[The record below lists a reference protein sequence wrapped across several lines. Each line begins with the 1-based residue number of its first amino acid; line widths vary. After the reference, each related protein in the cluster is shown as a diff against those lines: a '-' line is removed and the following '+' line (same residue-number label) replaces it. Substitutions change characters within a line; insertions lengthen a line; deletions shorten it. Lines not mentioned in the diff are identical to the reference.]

1 MEQLFI
7 SLFLIFFV
15 VTGPSSCQSV
25 DDVCRFRITGTFP
38 HPNPQRCDLYV
49 QCFLFQSTERECPTD
64 TIFPPN
70 GGSQCVP
77 GDRDTCTVF
86 PPQTTTSPPL
96 SSTTMN
102 PDICETIGTGI
113 VEIPGD
119 CTRYLLC
126 ILGEGSIINCDIDE
140 VFYPTTGR
148 CVPGNP
154 LTCEVFTTTTTT
166 STTTTP
172 PPTTI
177 TTTSTSIQTT
187 SSTFPTTVSSST
199 ISTTTPSSPPI
210 GNVCSG
216 NNFRFVANPDVC
228 WRYFFCLYGIPQPRE
243 CIRGFIFIEFL
254 QTCVPGN
261 RSTCRP
267 FIMRLSENVQLLN
280 FSNRF

>member
-7 SLFLIFFV
+7 SLFLAIFIL
-15 VTGPSSCQSV
+15 TGPSSCQSIG
-25 DDVCRFRITGTFP
+25 DVCRFRISGTFP

-49 QCFLFQSTERECPTD
+49 QCFLFQSIEQQCPPG

-70 GGSQCVP
+70 ESQCVP

-86 PPQTTTSPPL
+86 PPQTTTSSPL
-96 SSTTMN
+96 TTTQPQTTIN
-102 PDICETIGTGI
+102 PNICETIQGGTGV

-126 ILGEGSIINCDIDE
+126 ILGEGTFINCANTE
-140 VFYPTTGR
+140 VFYPTEGR

-166 STTTTP
+166 TTTTLP

-177 TTTSTSIQTT
+177 TTTSIPTT
-187 SSTFPTTVSSST
+187 STTLPTTVSSST
-199 ISTTTPSSPPI
+199 PLSPPI

-228 WRYFFCLYGIPQPRE
+228 WRYYFCLFGIPQPRE
-243 CIRGFIFIEFL
+243 CVRGYIFIEML
-254 QTCVPGN
+254 QSCVPGN
-261 RSTCRP
+261 RSTCKP